1 MNTPLISITRSGYD
15 ISVASPF
22 HPAFVSRAKE
32 LGGKWD
38 AAAKVWTFDARDCD
52 EDDVRALCRAV
63 YGTDGS
69 SDTKLVDLRITFKSG
84 ARAGQRAVYVCGREI
99 ARAWGRD
106 SGAKL
111 GEGVKLVEGRITSGG
126 SSKNWAT
133 VVDAGSVFIVRD
145 VPEAKARAEAE
156 ACNTDEFSIEILTS
170 APAAVD
176 VSALQAEREKL
187 VARMAEID
195 AILST
200 QTATAA

>member
-1 MNTPLISITRSGYD
+1 MNTPLISITRTGST

-22 HPAFVSRAKE
+22 HPAFVRRAKE

-38 AAAKVWTFDARDCD
+38 AAAKVWTFDARD
-52 EDDVRALCRAV
+52 EDDVRALCRQV

-69 SDTKLVDLRITFKSG
+69 DGAKMVDLRIQFKDG

-111 GEGVKLVEGRITSGG
+111 GEGVKLVGGKITSGG
-126 SSKNWAT
+126 SMKHWVT
-133 VVDAGSVFIVRD
+133 IVEPGSIFVLRD
-145 VPEAKARAEAE
+145 VPEEKARAEAE
-156 ACNTDEFSIEILTS
+156 ACNTDEFSIEILPS

-187 VARMAEID
+187 VARLAEID

>member
-1 MNTPLISITRSGYD
+1 MNAPLISITRSGSD

-22 HPAFVSRAKE
+22 HPAFVRRAKE

-38 AAAKVWTFDARDCD
+38 AAAKVWTFDARD
-52 EDDVRALCRAV
+52 EDDVRALCCEV

-69 SDTKLVDLRITFKSG
+69 PVKLVDVRITYRHAASG
-84 ARAGQRAVYVCGREI
+84 DRSAIYSCGREI

-111 GEGVKLVEGRITSGG
+111 GEGVKLVEGRVRSGG
-126 SSKNWAT
+126 SAKNWET
-133 VVDAGSVFIVRD
+133 VIDAGSVLVLRD
-145 VPEAKARAEAE
+145 VPEPIALRRVCDKEDRLV
-156 ACNTDEFSIEILTS
+156 EILPS
-170 APAAVD
+170 AAATVD
-176 VSALQAEREKL
+176 VPALQAEREKL

-200 QTATAA
+200 QTASAA

>member
-1 MNTPLISITRSGYD
+1 MNTRLISITRSGSD

-22 HPAFVSRAKE
+22 HPAFVNRAKE

-38 AAAKVWTFDARDCD
+38 STAKVWTFDARD

-69 SDTKLVDLRITFKSG
+69 PDTKLVDLRITFKSG

-200 QTATAA
+200 QTASAA